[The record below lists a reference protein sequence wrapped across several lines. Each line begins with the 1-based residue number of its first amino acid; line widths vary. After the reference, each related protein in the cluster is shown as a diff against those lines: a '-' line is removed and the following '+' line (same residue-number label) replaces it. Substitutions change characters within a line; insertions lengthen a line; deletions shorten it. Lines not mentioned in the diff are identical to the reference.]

1 MVYKQV
7 ILYLFTMMVG
17 FSCNNEPP
25 KTIHKESINLYTEE
39 KSYKYCF
46 NNIFD
51 SLNKNEY
58 IYNIKYYKII
68 DKESLKN
75 FSKNKYYLKSIEN
88 FYEYNSFIENYF
100 FEHSNKKYLILIG
113 QAKGATGIGVNYWNY
128 ECILLTV
135 ESDII
140 KFSSLSKTPLSIFL
154 NDEGRLFYLE
164 VLDNYPR
171 PASGEEI
178 KLDYYPVIARLV
190 NENGKIINKI
200 EYDCK

>member
-7 ILYLFTMMVG
+7 ILCLLTIVIG
-17 FSCNNEPP
+17 FSCNNEPS
-25 KTIHKESINLYTEE
+25 KALHNESISIYTEE
-39 KSYKYCF
+39 KNDKYCF

-58 IYNIKYYKII
+58 LDNIRYYKIS
-68 DKESLKN
+68 DKKSLKN
-75 FSKNKYYLKSIEN
+75 FFKDKYYLKSIEN

-128 ECILLTV
+128 ECILLT
-135 ESDII
+135 ERSDII
-140 KFSSLSKTPLSIFL
+140 KFSSLSRTPFSIYL
-154 NDEGRLFYLE
+154 NDKGRLFYLE

-190 NENGKIINKI
+190 NENGNIINKI